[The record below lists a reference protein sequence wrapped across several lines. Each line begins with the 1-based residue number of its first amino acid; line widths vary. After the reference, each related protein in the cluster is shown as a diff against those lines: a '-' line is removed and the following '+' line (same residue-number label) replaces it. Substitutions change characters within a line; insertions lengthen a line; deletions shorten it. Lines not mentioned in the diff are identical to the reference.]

1 MFTRNSTPKW
11 SDTTWAAISQATKID
26 SSVFD
31 HYLGKSHDLDP
42 SRIRLGQIHKKGA
55 FVLNCGGGRWEAKY
69 VVHPFDK
76 LSIDNIQALGL
87 GVHIF
92 SRIIEFG
99 LSTGLFNRIELSAG
113 KSGPYIWPRYGFLP
127 SQDEW
132 DSLRTAEHRLAVN
145 LKEIANSPSKPD
157 QVAAVCSTIK
167 SLLSDSDPRKI
178 WELASQDDY
187 IKLRSGVSGKVGTL
201 ILLGDPA
208 RYNAYFELDNKEQ
221 INRFEAYK
229 RIKLGY

>member
-1 MFTRNSTPKW
+1 MFIKNSTPKW
-11 SDTTWAAISQATKID
+11 SDTTWATISQSTKID
-26 SSVFD
+26 LSVFE
-31 HYLGKSHDLDP
+31 HYLGKARDLD
-42 SRIRLGQIHKKGA
+42 SGSIRLGQINKNGA

-76 LSIDNIQALGL
+76 LSIDNIQAFGL

-92 SRIIEFG
+92 SRIIQFG
-99 LSTGLFNRIELSAG
+99 LRTRLFNRVELSAG
-113 KSGPYIWPRYGFLP
+113 KSGPHIWPRYGFLP

-145 LKEIANSPSKPD
+145 LKEIANSPSEPD
-157 QVAAVCSTIK
+157 QVAAVCSSIE
-167 SLLSDSDPRKI
+167 SLLHDSDPRKI

-201 ILLGDPA
+201 ILRGDQA
-208 RYNAYFELDNKEQ
+208 RYNAYFELNNEEQ
-221 INRFEAYK
+221 IDRFEAYRK
-229 RIKLGY
+229 IKLGY